1 MTLGV
6 STSSITSHVLLLLS
20 LFFDKV
26 VGAMLGSVITA
37 FLIPG
42 ASLQMGDGG
51 PGCFD
56 RSVIPAG
63 VTDQQVSWNFFG
75 WELVERSCFFFFWWK
90 G

>member
-1 MTLGV
+1 
-6 STSSITSHVLLLLS
+6 
-20 LFFDKV
+20 
-26 VGAMLGSVITA
+26 MLGSVITA

-75 WELVERSCFFFFWWK
+75 WGIGGKELFLFFFWLK